1 VAVQFLTRIP
11 VPAHEFDHTSLARA
25 AFSFPLVG
33 LLIGATAASFY
44 RLLEPHLDRVV
55 VSLIVILYLVVVTG
69 GLHEDALA
77 DAADGFGGGNSKDR
91 ILAIFRDSRIGSY
104 GAIAIVFS
112 ITARVV
118 LLSTMPLWDVI
129 PYLIAAHV
137 LCRWTVLPLGY
148 ALAPARAE
156 HDGQGARLAQRT
168 SRNVLLVGTL
178 MALLLS
184 VFVLRR
190 RAIAPLVATLLV
202 TWLTG
207 RFYRSTIGGVTG
219 DCFGATMQL
228 TEIAVY
234 LCAAWKPGAHLA

>member
-1 VAVQFLTRIP
+1 LTPRRLWQDFLVAVQFLTRIP

-55 VSLIVILYLVVVTG
+55 VSL
-69 GLHEDALA
+69 
-77 DAADGFGGGNSKDR
+77 S
-91 ILAIFRDSRIGSY
+91 
-104 GAIAIVFS
+104 
-112 ITARVV
+112 VV